1 MSFTIYKLNHL
12 GEEVLHYSA
21 EVVERGENYVCL
33 RAMFGFETR
42 NLGYVT
48 LKKGDI
54 FTEWFYTDRWYN
66 VFKVEDIDT
75 GQLKGYYCNITRP
88 AVISETFVKADDL
101 ALDIFVHPNGKI
113 RMLDEDE
120 YDDLPLSDEERRNVH
135 QAIQQIEHLVQS
147 SITPFHD
154 FGATLSQGE

>member
-12 GEEVLHYSA
+12 GEEVLDYSG
-21 EVVERGENYVCL
+21 ELVERAENYVCL

-48 LKKGDI
+48 LKKGDV

-66 VFKVEDIDT
+66 VFKVEDADT

-88 AVISETFVKADDL
+88 ASISETSVKADDL
-101 ALDIFVHPNGKI
+101 ALDVFVHPNGKI
-113 RMLDEDE
+113 RILDEDE
-120 YDDLPLSDEERRNVH
+120 YDDLPLSDEERRNVQ
-135 QAIQQIEHLVQS
+135 QAIQQIEYLIQNA
-147 SITPFHD
+147 ITPFHD
-154 FGATLSQGE
+154 LRATLSQGE